1 MPEDTDKEIMSDS
14 AKEIITAFISLI
26 IGIPLAIVTIIL
38 TTITADK
45 LKEWKD
51 GKHER

>member
-1 MPEDTDKEIMSDS
+1 MSDS

-45 LKEWKD
+45 LKERKD